1 MALELREKDSDVRS
15 RISGRT
21 PKQKCLR
28 VWRRSDS
35 MKLGFCIHE
44 IDFDGAVVVVIVVV
58 ALLSSTTLF
67 IFEILAGFS
76 SCSAYLST
84 RFNLFASLPL
94 IYIHFS
100 ML

>member
-1 MALELREKDSDVRS
+1 MALELREKDSEVRS

-44 IDFDGAVVVVIVVV
+44 IDFDGAVVVVVIVVV

-67 IFEILAGFS
+67 IFEILAGSS

-84 RFNLFASLPL
+84 RFILFASLPDRK
-94 IYIHFS
+94 S
-100 ML
+100 VV